1 MLKFTYAET
10 GLHIE
15 HSVQS
20 VSEWIELR
28 IRLSRQVSHQLRLE
42 RCVASFLLPAAL
54 IDSTVLHD
62 VVRSERYGVMEWA
75 IADAECIE
83 ITLTGIWLSSSHS
96 DIEGVFVIELSDRT
110 EGIII
115 KLWQKSQLHISALQ
129 G

>member
-10 GLHIE
+10 GLHME
-15 HSVQS
+15 RSVQS

-28 IRLSRQVSHQLRLE
+28 IRLSWQVSHPLRLE

-54 IDSTVLHD
+54 VDSAVLHD
-62 VVRSERYGVMEWA
+62 VVRSEQYGVVEWA
-75 IADAECIE
+75 IADAEFVE
-83 ITLTGIWLSSSHS
+83 ITLAGIWLSSSSS

-110 EGIII
+110 EGMIIG
-115 KLWQKSQLHISALQ
+115 LWQKSQLHISALQ